1 MPASTRRVLAAAA
14 GAAAILSL
22 AGPVTAATAAPARP
36 AARAA
41 HAVQAV
47 RATHAGRAARP
58 GRTGPA
64 ITLDSGVVLSGYDA
78 ATDAAGTTFIGWIGN
93 HDTATT
99 KRTIY
104 LCTLPRGASR
114 CAGGIAST
122 QSLGADSAFGLTVL
136 TTPGGKVTLVWQ
148 HSTTASENGPN
159 GDEIAT
165 ATRQPDGSLSAAADQ
180 ATAPS
185 FGTMLDAELSPQ
197 GDIWVVSAPSS
208 AAGGLQVRPG
218 LSHAAVNLKTAYM
231 VSFARLAFSGG
242 TAVLGIQK
250 GGAITVPASYAVSSG
265 RGWSRF
271 RTVARTW
278 TAGAGIGLVRTTSG
292 IRLVATVN
300 NADYW
305 PVVSRFSGGSFSRPQ
320 LTGDR
325 NNCHPATHDLV
336 ADASGRSA
344 DVSEEC
350 EDLAVAN
357 LTDTL
362 HAAVFR
368 FGSGGTLA
376 DGTPQ
381 LTTRPSGHGWVVWS
395 IEGKVADKLLAVPV
409 LLAARMRSA
418 SATVSG
424 NRAHVTGPASC
435 LPPETVRLGVRGSAA
450 RHWHVVSTAL
460 LLGGKAHG
468 RSLNGAALTAG
479 KSYTLSGR
487 VTFADGGTRR
497 TATAKLTFGT
507 CPNP

>member
-1 MPASTRRVLAAAA
+1 MPASSRRVLAAA
-14 GAAAILSL
+14 GTAALLSTALSL
-22 AGPVTAATAAPARP
+22 ATPALAVSAAPARP
-36 AARAA
+36 AAA
-41 HAVQAV
+41 HA
-47 RATHAGRAARP
+47 

-64 ITLDSGVVLSGYDA
+64 ITLASGVELSGYDA
-78 ATDAAGTTFIGWIGN
+78 ASDAAGTTFIGWIGSHGVAN
-93 HDTATT
+93 DQRA
-99 KRTIY
+99 IY

-114 CAGGIAST
+114 CAGGVAST
-122 QSLGADSAFGLTVL
+122 ASLGGSSAAGLRVL
-136 TTPGGKVTLVWQ
+136 ATPGGKVTLVWQ
-148 HSTTASENGPN
+148 HTTTASESGPN

-185 FGTMLDAELSPQ
+185 FGTMMDAALSPQ
-197 GDIWVVSAPSS
+197 GDIWVISATESGPN
-208 AAGGLQVRPG
+208 ALQVRPG
-218 LSHAAVNLKTAYM
+218 LGHAASNLSTPYGVNYAL
-231 VSFARLAFSGG
+231 VAFGGG

-250 GGAITVPASYAVSSG
+250 GGAITVPASYAVSNG
-265 RGWSRF
+265 HGWSRF

-325 NNCHPATHDLV
+325 NNCHPSTHDLV
-336 ADASGRSA
+336 ADASGRAA

-350 EDLAVAN
+350 EDLAVAS

-368 FGSGGTLA
+368 FGSGGTLS
-376 DGTPQ
+376 DGIPQ
-381 LTTRPSGHGWVVWS
+381 LTTRPSGRGWVIWS
-395 IEGKVADKLLAVPV
+395 IEDKVANKLLAVPV
-409 LLAARMRSA
+409 LLADRTRT
-418 SATVSG
+418 ATAGVSG
-424 NRAHVTGPASC
+424 NRAHVTGPVSC
-435 LPPETVRLGVRGSAA
+435 LPPETVAVGAGGTAA
-450 RHWHVVSTAL
+450 RHWRVVSATL
-460 LLGGKAHG
+460 MLNGKAQG
-468 RSLNGAALTAG
+468 RSLNGAALTPG
-479 KSYTLSGR
+479 KAYTLSGR

-497 TATAKLTFGT
+497 TATAKLTFRT

>member
-1 MPASTRRVLAAAA
+1 VPASSRRVLVAATSAA
-14 GAAAILSL
+14 SILAL
-22 AGPVTAATAAPARP
+22 AGPVAAVSAAPASRDAPARP
-36 AARAA
+36 AA
-41 HAVQAV
+41 HAN
-47 RATHAGRAARP
+47 RS

-64 ITLDSGVVLSGYDA
+64 ITLASRVDLSGYDA
-78 ATDAAGTTFIGWIGN
+78 ATDAAGTTFIGWIAN
-93 HDTATT
+93 AETATSD
-99 KRTIY
+99 RTIY

-114 CAGGIAST
+114 CAGGIAAT
-122 QSLGADSAFGLTVL
+122 KSLGGDSAAGLRVL
-136 TTPGGKVTLVWQ
+136 ATPGGKVTLVWQ
-148 HSTTASENGPN
+148 HTTTASESGPN
-159 GDEIAT
+159 GDQIAT
-165 ATRQPDGSLSAAADQ
+165 ATRRPDGSLSAAADQ

-185 FGTMLDAELSPQ
+185 FGTLLDAALSPQ
-197 GDIWVVSAPSS
+197 GDIWVISATESGPN
-208 AAGGLQVRPG
+208 ALQIRPG
-218 LSHAAVNLKTAYM
+218 LGHAASNLTTPYAVNY
-231 VSFARLAFSGG
+231 ARIAFGGG

-250 GGAITVPASYAVSSG
+250 GGAITVPASYAVNNG

-271 RTVARTW
+271 RAVARTW

-325 NNCHPATHDLV
+325 NNCAPASHDLV

-381 LTTRPSGHGWVVWS
+381 LTTRPSGRGWVIWS
-395 IEGKVADKLLAVPV
+395 IQDKVANKLLAVPV
-409 LLAARMRSA
+409 LLAARMRTVTA
-418 SATVSG
+418 SVGG
-424 NRAHVTGPASC
+424 NQAHVTGPASC
-435 LPPETVRLGVRGSAA
+435 LPPETVTLSVRGTAA

-460 LLGGKAHG
+460 LLNGKAHG
-468 RSLNGAALTAG
+468 RTLNGAALTAG

-497 TATAKLTFGT
+497 KATASLTFRA

>member
-1 MPASTRRVLAAAA
+1 MPASSRRALAAAA

-22 AGPVTAATAAPARP
+22 AGPVTAATAAPAHP
-36 AARAA
+36 AAA
-41 HAVQAV
+41 
-47 RATHAGRAARP
+47 RAARP

-64 ITLDSGVVLSGYDA
+64 ITLASRVDLSGYDA

-93 HDTATT
+93 HNTATAN
-99 KRTIY
+99 RTIY

-122 QSLGADSAFGLTVL
+122 PSLGPDSAAGLTVL

-148 HSTTASENGPN
+148 HTTTASENGPD

-165 ATRQPDGSLSAAADQ
+165 ATRQSDGSLSAAADQ

-185 FGTMLDAELSPQ
+185 FGTMLDAGLSPQ
-197 GDIWVVSAPSS
+197 GDIWVVGAPASAS
-208 AAGGLQVRPG
+208 GGLQVRPG
-218 LSHAAVNLKTAYM
+218 FSHAAVNLKTPYM
-231 VSFARLAFSGG
+231 VSYARIAFGGG
-242 TAVLGIQK
+242 TTVLGIQK
-250 GGAITVPASYAVSSG
+250 SGAITTPASYAVDNG

-271 RTVARTW
+271 RAVARTW

-325 NNCHPATHDLV
+325 NNCHPSTHDLV
-336 ADASGRSA
+336 ADSSGRSA

-368 FGSGGTLA
+368 FGSGGTLS

-395 IEGKVADKLLAVPV
+395 IEDQVANKLLAVPV
-409 LLAARMRSA
+409 LLAARLRT
-418 SATVSG
+418 ATAGVSG

-435 LPPETVRLGVRGSAA
+435 LPPETVKLGVGGTAA
-450 RHWHVVSTAL
+450 RHWHVVSAAL
-460 LLGGKAHG
+460 LLDGRAHG

-497 TATAKLTFGT
+497 TATARLTFRA

>member
-1 MPASTRRVLAAAA
+1 VPAKSRRALAAAA

-22 AGPVTAATAAPARP
+22 AGPVTAATAAPARTAAP
-36 AARAA
+36 AHPAA
-41 HAVQAV
+41 HAAP
-47 RATHAGRAARP
+47 AARP

-64 ITLDSGVVLSGYDA
+64 ITLASRVDLSGYDA
-78 ATDAAGTTFIGWIGN
+78 ATDAAGTTFIGWIGSPN
-93 HDTATT
+93 TATSNR
-99 KRTIY
+99 KIY

-122 QSLGADSAFGLTVL
+122 SSPEPQTAAGLTVL

-148 HSTTASENGPN
+148 HATTASESGPD

-165 ATRQPDGSLSAAADQ
+165 ATRQSDGSLSAAADQ

-185 FGTMLDAELSPQ
+185 FGTMLDAGLSPQ
-197 GDIWVVSAPSS
+197 GDVWVVSAPTS
-208 AAGGLQVRPG
+208 ASGGLQVRPG
-218 LSHAAVNLKTAYM
+218 FSHAAVNLKTPYM
-231 VSFARLAFSGG
+231 VSYARIAFSGG
-242 TAVLGIQK
+242 TTVLGIQK
-250 GGAITVPASYAVSSG
+250 AGAITIPASYAVDNG

-271 RTVARTW
+271 RAVARTW

-368 FGSGGTLA
+368 FGSGGTLS
-376 DGTPQ
+376 DGIPQ
-381 LTTRPSGHGWVVWS
+381 LTTRPSGRGWVVWS
-395 IEGKVADKLLAVPV
+395 IEDKVANKLLAVPV
-409 LLAARMRSA
+409 LLAARLRT
-418 SATVSG
+418 ATAGVSG

-435 LPPETVRLGVRGSAA
+435 LPPESVKLGVGGTAA
-450 RHWHVVSTAL
+450 RHWHVVSATL
-460 LLGGKAHG
+460 LLDGHAHG

-497 TATAKLTFGT
+497 TATARLTFRA